1 MAWPLPSRRG
11 PVAGT
16 ADSRLAGRRLTG
28 IESGSLMSPF
38 VLPLLGP
45 LAWIDVIL
53 VGWFALT
60 VGSVAYVAWDC
71 FRNNPELKV
80 MKWGWILVTLYMG
93 PLALVLYVLSCKEPA
108 PGTHEEFIKPLW
120 KQAVGSTVH
129 CVAGDAT
136 GIIVAATVTSLLGLP
151 MWEDLIVE
159 YAAGFGF
166 GLFVFQALFMKDM
179 MGGSYRQA
187 LRHSFLPEWLSM
199 NMMMAGM
206 FPTMIAF
213 MMGRDMR
220 AMEPTRLVFW
230 GAMSAA
236 VIVGFATAY
245 GVNVWLV
252 LKGLKHGMGTERA
265 LGKGGHKYEAERAR
279 WPGESPL
286 PVRAMKG
293 M

>member
-1 MAWPLPSRRG
+1 
-11 PVAGT
+11 
-16 ADSRLAGRRLTG
+16 
-28 IESGSLMSPF
+28 MSPF
-38 VLPLLGP
+38 TVPLLGP

-53 VGWFALT
+53 LGWFALT
-60 VGSVAYVAWDC
+60 AAAVAYVAWDC
-71 FRNNPELKV
+71 FTNNPELKV

-93 PLALVLYVLSCKEPA
+93 PVAFVLYVMSCKEPA
-108 PGTHEEFIKPLW
+108 SGTHEEFIKPLW

-136 GIIVAATVTSLLGLP
+136 GIIVAATVTALLGLP
-151 MWEDLIVE
+151 MWKDLIVE
-159 YAAGFGF
+159 YLGGFAF

-179 MGGSYRQA
+179 MGGSYAQA
-187 LRHSFLPEWLSM
+187 LRRSFLPEWLSM

-206 FPTMIAF
+206 FPTMIAL

-236 VIVGFATAY
+236 VIVGFVTALS
-245 GVNVWLV
+245 VNVWLV

-265 LGKGGHKYEAERAR
+265 LGKGGHSYEAERAR
-279 WPGESPL
+279 WPGKSPL
-286 PVRAMKG
+286 PARSMKG